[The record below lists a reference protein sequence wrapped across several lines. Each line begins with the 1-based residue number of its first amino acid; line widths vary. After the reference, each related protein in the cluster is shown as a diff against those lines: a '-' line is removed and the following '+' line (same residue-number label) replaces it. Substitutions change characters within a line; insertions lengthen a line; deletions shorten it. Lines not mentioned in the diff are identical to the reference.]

1 MKCPFCGLP
10 DSRVVDSRPQE
21 DAIRRR
27 RLCEHCGRRFTTFER
42 METRQLLV
50 IKKDGSREPFDP
62 EKVRRGLLRACE
74 KRPVT
79 REQMDKLISDVEMQ
93 LYNAEGEVESRLIGE
108 QVLKN
113 LRHLDEVAY
122 VRFASVYRS
131 FADVDSFME
140 ALKGMR
146 GERDA

>member
-1 MKCPFCGLP
+1 MKCPFCGSP

-21 DAIRRR
+21 EAIRRR
-27 RLCEHCGRRFTTFER
+27 RLCEKCGRRFTTFER

-79 REQMDKLISDVEMQ
+79 KEQMDDLISRVEMQ
-93 LYNAEGEVESRLIGE
+93 LHAGDGEVPSSEIGE
-108 QVLKN
+108 CVLKN
-113 LRHLDEVAY
+113 LRDLDEVAY

-131 FADVDSFME
+131 FADVDSFMD
-140 ALKGMR
+140 ALAGMR
-146 GERDA
+146 GGKDA